1 MAAFV
6 AVAGFGGGAMAADAA
21 ASAARGDTRPT
32 PGRDALA
39 ADAAA
44 PAPAQAARGDTRP
57 TPGRDA
63 TAADAAAP
71 GPAQGPVTLDGH
83 IKPVLEHYCVACHN
97 SDKHKG
103 DLNLTE
109 FENNPKLADNRK
121 VWEKVAEELES
132 RDMPPE
138 KKPQPSDNQRDLI
151 LKFIDGQLSKSECHD
166 EKNPG
171 RVTIRRLNREEYR
184 NTIHDLMGVN
194 YDPEDFPNDEVG
206 YGFDNIGDVL
216 SLPPMLMEKYLAAA
230 DEIVHRAIVDTSAGK
245 PFSKKIK
252 GDKFETSS
260 GAAAVQPMENGVL
273 GLYREGEGHAIFDIP
288 QKAEYTIRVRAH
300 GELAGPEPPKL
311 ALQVNDKDVQ
321 VFNVTN
327 ESGSAPYE
335 ARAVLEKGKQK
346 ISVVY
351 LNNYRDMTN
360 PDPKLRGDRNVF
372 VHEVELV
379 GPPPTVKIPESQK
392 LLIPR
397 MPQPGQ
403 EQACAM
409 ETLGAFAAR
418 AYRRPVAQAEVQ
430 RLSGFVDLVMKN
442 GGSYLEGIQ
451 TAMEAA
457 LCSPYFLY
465 RWELDP
471 DAMKPGQTRDLNDYE
486 VASRLSYFLWSSMP
500 DAELFALGAN
510 GNLRKD
516 GNLEKQVA
524 RMIKDWRGGAF
535 VRNFADQWLQ
545 IRNIWEVSI
554 DPETF
559 PRWDDSLKGAMK
571 EETELFFGA
580 LLKEDRPVTEL
591 IDADFTFLNEKLARY
606 YGIEGVKGDEFR
618 RVTLPKD
625 SPRGGVLTQGSVLLA
640 TSTPTRTSPVIRG
653 KWILEQIL
661 GTPPPPPPPDVPQLA
676 EQKQINQTSSVRQ
689 RLEQHRSRP
698 ECAGCHAKMDPL
710 GFALENFDA
719 TGAWRD
725 SDGKFPIDAS
735 GELAN
740 GTTFKGPRELKQVL
754 KSNRNFVRSL
764 TKKMMI
770 YALGRG
776 LEFYDKCACDQIS
789 TQAERQGNT
798 FSSIIVGIVTS
809 DPFLKRRNEI
819 AKD

>member
-1 MAAFV
+1 MTSFRIPFPAAVAAFV
-6 AVAGFGGGAMAADAA
+6 ALSVFGGKAFAAD
-21 ASAARGDTRPT
+21 SADPV
-32 PGRDALA
+32 
-39 ADAAA
+39 
-44 PAPAQAARGDTRP
+44 
-57 TPGRDA
+57 
-63 TAADAAAP
+63 
-71 GPAQGPVTLDGH
+71 GPAVGPVTLAGH
-83 IKPVLEHYCVACHN
+83 IKPVLEHYCFSCHN
-97 SDKHKG
+97 SEKHKG
-103 DLNLTE
+103 DLNLAE
-109 FENNPKLADNRK
+109 FGDNPKLAENRK

-151 LKFIDGQLSKSECHD
+151 LKFIDGQLSTSECKE

-184 NTIHDLMGVN
+184 NTIHDLMNVN

-230 DEIVHRAIVDTSAGK
+230 DEIVHRAIVDTSAAK

-252 GDKFETSS
+252 GDKFESSS
-260 GAAAVQPMENGVL
+260 GAAAVQAMENGVL
-273 GLYREGEGHAIFDIP
+273 GLYREGEGHAIFEVP

-311 ALQVNDKDVQ
+311 ALQVNGKEVTI
-321 VFNVTN
+321 FNVTN
-327 ESGSAPYE
+327 EAGSQAYE
-335 ARAVLEKGKQK
+335 ARAVLEKGGQK
-346 ISVVY
+346 IAVAY
-351 LNNYRDMTN
+351 LNNYVDLTN

-372 VHEVELV
+372 VHEVEIV
-379 GPPPTVKIPESQK
+379 GPPPVVKIPDGQK
-392 LLIPR
+392 TLIPR
-397 MPQPGQ
+397 MPKPG
-403 EQACAM
+403 EEHACAM
-409 ETLGAFAAR
+409 ETLWAFAPR
-418 AYRRPVAQAEVQ
+418 AYRRPVSQAEVE
-430 RLSGFVDLVMKN
+430 RLCGFVDLVMKN
-442 GGSYLEGIQ
+442 GGSYIEGIQ
-451 TAMEAA
+451 TAMQAA
-457 LCSPYFLY
+457 LCSPHFLY

-471 DAMKPGQTRDLNDYE
+471 DSMKPGQTRELNDYE

-500 DAELFALGAN
+500 DWELFALAAKGE
-510 GNLRKD
+510 LRKD
-516 GNLEKQVA
+516 GNLEKQVT
-524 RMIKDWRGGAF
+524 RMLKDWRAGAF

-545 IRNIWEVSI
+545 IRNIWEVAI

-571 EETELFFGA
+571 EETERFFEA
-580 LLKEDRPVTEL
+580 LLKENHPVTDL

-606 YGIEGVKGDEFR
+606 YGIEGVKGNEFR

-689 RLEQHRSRP
+689 RLETHRSRA

-735 GELAN
+735 GQLAN
-740 GTTFKGPRELKQVL
+740 GTSFKGPRELKQAL
-754 KSNRNFVRSL
+754 KANKGFVRSL
-764 TKKMMI
+764 ARKMMI

-776 LEFYDKCACDQIS
+776 LEYYDKCACNEIC

-819 AKD
+819 AKN

>member
-1 MAAFV
+1 MKSFPIPFSAVVAAFAAI
-6 AVAGFGGGAMAADAA
+6 AVFGGDARAADAV
-21 ASAARGDTRPT
+21 
-32 PGRDALA
+32 
-39 ADAAA
+39 A
-44 PAPAQAARGDTRP
+44 PAE
-57 TPGRDA
+57 
-63 TAADAAAP
+63 
-71 GPAQGPVTLDGH
+71 GPVTLAGH
-83 IKPVLEHYCVACHN
+83 IKPVLEHYCYSCHN
-97 SDKHKG
+97 SEKHKG
-103 DLNLTE
+103 DLNLADYGD
-109 FENNPKLADNRK
+109 NPKLGENRK

-151 LKFIDGQLSKSECHD
+151 LKFIDGQLSTSECRD

-184 NTIHDLMGVN
+184 NTIHDLMNVN

-230 DEIVHRAIVDTSAGK
+230 DEIVHRAIVDTGAVK
-245 PFSKKIK
+245 AFSKKIK

-260 GAAAVQPMENGVL
+260 GAAAVQAMENGVL
-273 GLYREGEGHAIFDIP
+273 GLYREGEGHAIFDVP

-311 ALQVNDKDVQ
+311 ALQVNGKEVQ

-327 ESGSAPYE
+327 EAGSQAYE
-335 ARAVLEKGKQK
+335 TRAVLEKGGQK
-346 ISVVY
+346 ISIVY
-351 LNNYRDMTN
+351 LNNYVDLTN

-372 VHEVELV
+372 VHEVEIV
-379 GPPPTVKIPESQK
+379 GPPPAVKTPDGQK

-397 MPQPGQ
+397 MPQPG
-403 EQACAM
+403 EEHACAM
-409 ETLGAFAAR
+409 ETLEAFAQR
-418 AYRRPVAQAEVQ
+418 AYRRPVSQAEAQ

-451 TAMEAA
+451 TAMQAA
-457 LCSPYFLY
+457 LCSPHFLY

-471 DAMKPGQTRDLNDYE
+471 ESMKAGQTRELNDYE

-500 DAELFALGAN
+500 DRELFALAAKGE
-510 GNLRKD
+510 LRKD

-524 RMIKDWRGGAF
+524 RMLKDWRAGAF

-545 IRNIWEVSI
+545 IRNIWEVAI
-554 DPETF
+554 DPEVF

-571 EETELFFGA
+571 EETERFFEA
-580 LLKEDRPVTEL
+580 LLKEDRPVTDL

-606 YGIEGVKGDEFR
+606 YGIEGVKGNEFR

-689 RLEQHRSRP
+689 RLEQHRSRA

-735 GELAN
+735 GQLAN
-740 GTTFKGPRELKQVL
+740 GTAFKGPRELKQAL
-754 KSNRNFVRSL
+754 KANKGFVRSL
-764 TKKMMI
+764 TRKMMI

-776 LEFYDKCACDQIS
+776 LEYYDKCACNEICS
-789 TQAERQGNT
+789 QAERQGNT

-819 AKD
+819 AKN